1 MVKSF
6 SPVVSIADLKCEPFK
21 QGDVQESGDAG
32 HTETT

>member
-6 SPVVSIADLKCEPFK
+6 GPVVMIADLKREPFK
-21 QGDVQESGDAG
+21 QGDVYESGDTG